1 MNKTLLLAASILAC
15 SAAYAQAQIANSCT
29 TDPVTGNT
37 FCDPTSFHVG
47 APGATGSDPVL
58 LNNSTTFSIT
68 TVGNHDIS
76 QPIRVYFIEPLGAAL
91 PTITGA
97 TGFGVIGGTAQN
109 FTFGATGTVTSTA
122 FDQTN
127 GLFDGPTV
135 TISSG
140 QDFGKAM
147 NLKGA
152 DASVSFANISAEYTK
167 LGLTVPTTFQL
178 EDAVFPVAFNSDKD
192 FITLDGTFGIGTVIA
207 PLAVN
212 VSVGS
217 NGKLDITTFDT
228 SWTNAG
234 FINKTGLPPIPEPR
248 TWALMLIG
256 LAALGVGHAWF
267 ASQRN
272 ARAHA

>member
-1 MNKTLLLAASILAC
+1 MRTLLVAAALLAAGG
-15 SAAYAQAQIANSCT
+15 AQAQVANSCM

-47 APGATGSDPVL
+47 AAGATGSDPVL
-58 LNNSTTFSIT
+58 LNNSSTFTIT

-91 PTITGA
+91 PTITSASGLA
-97 TGFGVIGGTAQN
+97 VGGN
-109 FTFGATGTVTSTA
+109 FSFGATATATATA

-135 TISSG
+135 TLTSG
-140 QDFGKAM
+140 EDFGKQM

-152 DASVSFANISAEYTK
+152 DASVSFTNITAEYTK
-167 LGLTVPTTFQL
+167 LGLTLPTTFQL

-192 FITLDGTFGIGTVIA
+192 FITLDGKFGLGTVIA

-234 FINKTGLPPIPEPR
+234 FVNQLGAPVPEPS
-248 TWALMLIG
+248 TWALMCVAFAFVGLVGWRRKRATCNG
-256 LAALGVGHAWF
+256 LAQ
-267 ASQRN
+267 ASSSTV
-272 ARAHA
+272 

>member
-1 MNKTLLLAASILAC
+1 MKRFLLASTILGAVG
-15 SAAYAQAQIANSCT
+15 ATQAQAQVANSCM

-47 APGATGSDPVL
+47 SPNDMGTSEPVL
-58 LNNSTTFSIT
+58 LGDSNTFT
-68 TVGNHDIS
+68 VTLVGNHDIS
-76 QPIRVYFIEPLGAAL
+76 QPIRIYFIEPLGAAL
-91 PTITGA
+91 PTITSA
-97 TGFGVIGGTAQN
+97 TGFGVIGGMSQAFGFGKTPTA
-109 FTFGATGTVTSTA
+109 TAVA

-135 TISSG
+135 TLSSG

-152 DASVSFANISAEYTK
+152 DASVSFANITAEYTK
-167 LGLTVPTTFQL
+167 LGLTPPTTFQL
-178 EDAVFPVAFNSDKD
+178 EDAVFPVGFNSNLDS
-192 FITLDGTFGIGTVIA
+192 ITLNGSFGLGTVIA

-217 NGKLDITTFDT
+217 NGHLDITTFDT

-234 FINKTGLPPIPEPR
+234 FVNTLSGPPIPEPS
-248 TWALMLIG
+248 TWVMLSLG
-256 LAALGVGHAWF
+256 FMFMAWGAATRKRLREF
-267 ASQRN
+267 Y
-272 ARAHA
+272 